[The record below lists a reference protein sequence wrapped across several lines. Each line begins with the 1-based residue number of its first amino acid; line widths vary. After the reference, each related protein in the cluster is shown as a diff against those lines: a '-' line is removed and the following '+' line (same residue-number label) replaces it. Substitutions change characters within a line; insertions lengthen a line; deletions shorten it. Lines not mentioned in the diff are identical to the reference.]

1 MELETTTTTRK
12 MKGSKSLIESRDE
25 IRGEVTRIFYSANG
39 WTAGVIESEGHDI
52 SFAGNVSVHLKQPV
66 VMTGT
71 WGNHPK
77 YGKQFTVT
85 SVELDKAMD
94 KHGLA
99 NYLSHN
105 PAFRGIGQARA
116 WQIAEKFGDTFEE
129 TLIDNPEAIARATG
143 TSVGVILDLQR
154 AWLESQSI
162 NKLMAELSSY
172 ELTWHQANLLMKN
185 LGNNAIGILQSN
197 PYVLIREIRGFG
209 FKRVDKIALRSG
221 ISKSNPN
228 RVEAGVL
235 DVISTELNDGHT
247 WVEYQDVI
255 DKANL
260 LLILDDL
267 GSREYIE
274 SALRTLI
281 DTKQLVSISV
291 DFGILVAFPWVYKAE
306 RELMEIV
313 TKRAGDSN
321 ISTTMSKIWGVKLD
335 SWKENIQRIE
345 PRLNQ
350 EQVLAVHC
358 AFAYNLSIITGAA
371 GSGKTF
377 TINTICNIA
386 DSNKLSITLAAST
399 GKAAKRM
406 EESTGRSAM
415 TIHRLLGYQGESDLL
430 ALNVS
435 TIDTDILVVD
445 EFSMVDIPLA
455 TALFRAIDF
464 SQTSL
469 IIVGDHNQ
477 LPPVGPGSV
486 LRDLIETQIIPT
498 VHLQTVVRQAGVL
511 KENSSAI
518 LRGEVR
524 PSVPKPTDGSTGD
537 WYVIKGLT
545 EQYQVRD
552 FIRSMFVNWMPN
564 PLNFDILNDV
574 QVLTPTHRGDCG
586 TVELNKMLQ
595 EIIQRKVYGRD
606 VDNSGLRKAKLL
618 HGDKVICTQNN
629 YLLDIMNGTMGILS
643 EPDTDSIEV
652 SSDTVFIMTLD
663 DGSTRELQQD
673 DLKNIELAYAMSIHK
688 SQGSEFPCVISVIHK
703 AHSFQHHR
711 NLLYTAATRAS
722 RCAIILTDGWGL
734 GNCAAKVNAGRRRT
748 FLPVLINSV
757 GAVSGVE
764 L

>member
-1 MELETTTTTRK
+1 MGKKT
-12 MKGSKSLIESRDE
+12 KSLIESRDE

-52 SFAGNVSVHLKQPV
+52 SFAGNINVHLKQPV

-77 YGKQFTVT
+77 YGRQFNVT
-85 SVELDKAMD
+85 SIELDRNMTA
-94 KHGLA
+94 HGLA
-99 NYLSHN
+99 NYLSNN

-116 WQIAEKFGDTFEE
+116 WQIAEKFGSNFEQ
-129 TLIDNPEAIARATG
+129 TLTDDPEAIAKATG
-143 TSVGVILDLQR
+143 TSIGIILDLQK
-154 AWLESQSI
+154 AWVESQGI

-172 ELTWHQANLLMKN
+172 ELTWHQANVLMKS

-197 PYVLIREIRGFG
+197 PYVLIREIYGFG

-221 ISKSNPN
+221 IDKNNPN

-281 DTKQLVSISV
+281 DTKQLMSISV
-291 DFGILVAFPWVYKAE
+291 DFGVLVAFPWVYRAE
-306 RELMEIV
+306 KELMEIV
-313 TKRAGDSN
+313 TKQTGTSA
-321 ISTTMSKIWGVKLD
+321 ISTTMSNIWGQKLD
-335 SWKENIQRIE
+335 SWRENIQRIE
-345 PRLNQ
+345 PRLND
-350 EQVLAVHC
+350 EQTFAVHC
-358 AFAYNLSIITGAA
+358 AFAYNLSIITGGA
-371 GSGKTF
+371 GTGKTF
-377 TINTICNIA
+377 SINTICNIA
-386 DSNKLSITLAAST
+386 DSNDLTITLAAST

-415 TIHRLLGYQGESDLL
+415 TIHRLLGYQGEADLL

-464 SQTSL
+464 NKTSL

-486 LRDLIETQIIPT
+486 LKDLIETNAVP
-498 VHLQTVVRQAGVL
+498 VVRLETVVRQAGVL

-524 PSVPKPTDGSTGD
+524 PSVPKSTDGSTGD
-537 WYVIKGLT
+537 WYVMKGLT

-552 FIRSMFVNWMPN
+552 FIKNMFTHWMPN
-564 PLNFDILNDV
+564 PLAFDVLNDV
-574 QVLTPTHRGDCG
+574 QVLTPTHKGDAG
-586 TVELNKMLQ
+586 TIELNKLLQ
-595 EIIQRKVYGRD
+595 EIVQKKVYGRD
-606 VDNSGLRKAKLL
+606 VDNTGIRKAKLL
-618 HGDKVICTQNN
+618 PGDKVIQTINDYN
-629 YLLDIMNGTMGILS
+629 LDLMNGTMGILS
-643 EPDTDSIEV
+643 EPDNNTDILA
-652 SSDTVFIMTLD
+652 DDKTVFIMTLD
-663 DGSTRELQQD
+663 DGTTRELHQE
-673 DLKNIELAYAMSIHK
+673 DLKNLELAYALTIHK
-688 SQGSEFPCVISVIHK
+688 SQGSEFPCSIVIIHK
-703 AHSFQHHR
+703 AHSYQHHR
-711 NLLYTAATRAS
+711 NLLYTAVTRAS

-748 FLPVLINSV
+748 FLPILINATVESP
-757 GAVSGVE
+757 GV
-764 L
+764 LSK